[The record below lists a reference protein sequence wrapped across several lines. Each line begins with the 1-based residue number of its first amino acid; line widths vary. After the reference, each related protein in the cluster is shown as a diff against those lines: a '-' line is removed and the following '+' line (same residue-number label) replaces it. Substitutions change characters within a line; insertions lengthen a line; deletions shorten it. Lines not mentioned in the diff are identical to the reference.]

1 MSFIAPGIQ
10 WVALTPLLIIMG
22 AGVLGVLVEA
32 FVKRGPRRLVQVIL
46 ALGAISVALVAVVW
60 RYTEVLA
67 NGPITIFDNSLK
79 EDVPALVAQAILLII
94 AFIGV
99 LVIADRTETGEGAFV
114 ASAATRPGSEE
125 ESDATEAGLVQSE
138 VYPLVLFSLL
148 GMLVFTSASSLVTLF
163 VALEVLSLPLYVLTG
178 LARRRRLLSQEAS
191 LKYFL
196 LGAFSSAVMLF
207 GITLLYGYSGSFAFA
222 DIQAAAPNMLQMDA
236 LLFGGT
242 LMVLVGLL
250 FKVGAAPFHAWTPD
264 VYQGA
269 PTPVTGFMAA
279 ATKTAAFAAML
290 RFVYVAVPATAWDIA
305 PIMWVIIGL
314 TMAAGTFVGI
324 VQTNVKRMLA
334 YSSVAHAG
342 FVLLGVFA
350 MVASS
355 IPATMFYLLAY
366 GIATVGAFGVI
377 TLVRERDPQ
386 GHITAEATE
395 LSQWAGLGKKSPRLA
410 AAMTIF
416 LLSFAGIPLTAGFIG
431 KLTVFTAAVEGGL
444 WWLVVLAVLFSAA
457 TAYFYVRLIIL
468 MYFTEPEDEG
478 TVVVVESE
486 GLTSVAIGLAA
497 IVTVALGIL
506 PGPILDFVGRAAQY
520 LP

>member
-1 MSFIAPGIQ
+1 MSFIAPDIH

-22 AGVLGVLVEA
+22 AGVLGVLLEA
-32 FVKRGPRRLVQVIL
+32 FVPRKARRTTQLVL
-46 ALGAISVALVAVVW
+46 ALSAISAALVAVVW
-60 RYTEVLA
+60 RYTEVVS
-67 NGPITIFDNSLK
+67 NGPTTIFYNSLK
-79 EDVPALVAQAILLII
+79 EDGPALVAQAIILVI
-94 AFIGV
+94 AFIGL
-99 LVIADRTETGEGAFV
+99 LVIADRSETGDGAFV

-125 ESDATEAGLVQSE
+125 ESDDTEAGLVQTE
-138 VYPLVLFSLL
+138 VYPLLLLSIL
-148 GMLVFTSASSLVTLF
+148 GMLVFASSSSLVTLF

-207 GITLLYGYSGSFAFA
+207 GIALLYGYSGSFFYE
-222 DIQAAAPNMLQMDA
+222 DIQFAAPQMVQMGG
-236 LLFGGT
+236 LLIAGT
-242 LMVLVGLL
+242 LMVLIGLL

-279 ATKTAAFAAML
+279 ATKVAAFAAML
-290 RFVYVAVPATAWDIA
+290 RFVYVAVPGTAWDIS
-305 PIMWVIIGL
+305 PTMWVIIGL

-324 VQTNVKRMLA
+324 VQTNIKRLLA

-350 MVASS
+350 FTAS
-355 IPATMFYLLAY
+355 ATPGVLFYLLSY
-366 GIATVGAFGVI
+366 GIATVGAFGII
-377 TLVRERDPQ
+377 TLVREKDPN
-386 GHITAEATE
+386 GYITGEALE
-395 LSQWAGLGKKSPRLA
+395 LKQWAGLGKRRPVLA

-416 LLSFAGIPLTAGFIG
+416 LLSFAGIPLTSGFIG
-431 KLTVFTAAVEGGL
+431 KLTVFAAAVEGGL

-457 TAYFYVRLIIL
+457 TAYFYVRIIIL
-468 MYFTEPEDEG
+468 MYFTEPEGEE
-478 TVVVVESE
+478 TVVVESE
-486 GLTSVAIGLAA
+486 GLTSVAVGVAA
-497 IVTVALGIL
+497 VLTVLLGIL
-506 PGPILDFVGRAAQY
+506 PGPVLDFVGSATQY